1 MSNAQ
6 RALNLRSIALT
17 AFLPTLLF
25 SVGEGAIIPLIPL
38 VANDLGA
45 TLAIAGV
52 IAAMVMLG
60 ELVGDIPSGWVVS
73 RIGERNSMI
82 WASVITIGAVIICLT
97 APNPLVLGLG
107 IFLIGIATA
116 VFALARH
123 AFMTSY
129 VPLMYR
135 ARALSTLGG
144 VFRAG
149 WFVGPFLSA
158 ALIHLTGSTQAA
170 FWVFIVCCVLAVAIL
185 VILPDPT
192 RDLDVSD
199 RAVPERAAPERAVPE
214 RTASEQAV
222 PQSPVPESSVP
233 EQAVPEQAV
242 PEQAVPEQAVPEQ
255 AVPEG
260 PASASPA
267 DVTPPGAA
275 ETDTA
280 ALAAR
285 GLFKTIR
292 SHRNVLVRLGTGAA
306 LVGAMRASRTVMLP
320 LWAVSIGISAPDT
333 ALIIGIAGGIDFVLF
348 YASGQIMDRF
358 GRIWSAVPSMIGL
371 GIGHVALAFTHD
383 LPSNVGWFIGIAMFL
398 SLANG
403 IGSGLL
409 MTLGADL
416 APQQYPA
423 PFLGAWRFTADF
435 GSAAAPLALAGITA
449 LASLSIASGIVGVFG
464 LFGAALLS
472 RYIPRFAPHRPRSLL

>member
-1 MSNAQ
+1 MSP
-6 RALNLRSIALT
+6 LNLRSIALT

-25 SVGEGAIIPLIPL
+25 SVCEGAIIQLIPL

-52 IAAMVMLG
+52 IAAMIMVG
-60 ELVGDIPSGWVVS
+60 ELIGDIPSGWVVA

-82 WASVITIGAVIICLT
+82 WASVVTIGAVFICLF
-97 APNPLVLGLG
+97 APNPLVLGVG

-123 AFMTSY
+123 AFLTSY
-129 VPLMYR
+129 VPLAYR

-170 FWVFIVCCVLAVAIL
+170 FWVFIGCSVLAVAML
-185 VILPDPT
+185 LILPDPT
-192 RDLDVSD
+192 GAPHAARAPGAAGVPADAGTAGTAGTAGVPADAGDAGAAGVPGVPGVPGAAVSQ
-199 RAVPERAAPERAVPE
+199 P
-214 RTASEQAV
+214 T
-222 PQSPVPESSVP
+222 
-233 EQAVPEQAV
+233 
-242 PEQAVPEQAVPEQ
+242 
-255 AVPEG
+255 
-260 PASASPA
+260 ASASPTSA
-267 DVTPPGAA
+267 STSAS
-275 ETDTA
+275 TA
-280 ALAAR
+280 APADAGSPSV
-285 GLFKTIR
+285 GLFQTIR
-292 SHRNVLVRLGTGAA
+292 SHRGVLMRLGTGAA

-320 LWAVSIGISAPDT
+320 LWAVSIGVSAPDT

-371 GIGHVALAFTHD
+371 GLGHVALAFTHD
-383 LPSNVGWFIGIAMFL
+383 LPGNVGWFIGVAMFL
-398 SLANG
+398 ALANG

-435 GSAAAPLALAGITA
+435 GSAAAPLAVAGLTA
-449 LASLSIASGIVGVFG
+449 LASLSIASGTMGVFG
-464 LFGAALLS
+464 LFGAVLLR